1 MSLAP
6 FYLTGYA
13 IAAAISAGVAA
24 HALRKRS
31 EPGAI
36 SFAALL
42 LLVAAWAS
50 ACTVG
55 LLTADRELR
64 LVWEKVQMTAAL
76 LAPIAWFA
84 FVLEYTGYGSALTK
98 RRLGTLLL
106 VPVVGVALL
115 WFDPVPLAWQGVT
128 FVRAHGLLL
137 VDQHTGV
144 YMWAVNFYAAVL
156 VLAGTG
162 LLLQFTL
169 TAGHLYRDQT
179 IAIGIGAGVPIL
191 VSFLSALDVT
201 PVPGLNVTPLGF
213 VVSGIAFGNALSRY
227 DFFERIP
234 AAHRLGRRA
243 ITENMRDGVVI
254 VDDRDRIVE
263 ANDVAA
269 TVLDLDPGTVV
280 ERRIRDVFPDSV
292 WDGRAVEGEL
302 PVESGEGRQV
312 YDVRESPITDQHGR
326 RVGRVVVLRDVTERK
341 NREQRLSVL
350 TRVLRHNLRN
360 DMNLVDGYASTLAGQ
375 LEGDAAE
382 QASEIESVAT
392 DLVELSEKAR
402 DVEEILAKTSTDST
416 REHFATIVGETVSD
430 VANRY
435 PDVDFSADLEDGVQ
449 VPETRSRAIVENL
462 IENAAEHNDAA
473 DPRVEVTVETVA
485 GGAESL
491 LTVSDNGTG
500 IPPGERTVL
509 EKEAETPLEHGSGL
523 GLWVVAWAVRSLGG
537 EISFDTSSDGTEVRI
552 RLPLSSGPGD
562 DAPS

>member
-1 MSLAP
+1 VSLAP
-6 FYLTGYA
+6 FFLAGYA
-13 IAAAISAGVAA
+13 LAVAISTVVAA
-24 HALRKRS
+24 YALRKWS
-31 EPGAI
+31 EPGAP

-55 LLTADRELR
+55 LLTADHEWR
-64 LVWEKVQMTAAL
+64 LFWEKTQMTAAV
-76 LAPIAWFA
+76 LAPIAWFV
-84 FVLEYTGYGSALTK
+84 FVLGYTGYGSSLTK
-98 RRLGTLLL
+98 RRLGALLL
-106 VPVVGVALL
+106 LPVGGVALL
-115 WFDPVPLAWQGVT
+115 WVDPFPLAWQGVS

-201 PVPGLNVTPLGF
+201 PIQGLNVTPLGF
-213 VVSGIAFGNALSRY
+213 VLSGVAFGNALSRY

-263 ANDVAA
+263 TNDVAA
-269 TVLDLDPGTVV
+269 TALEVDPATAV
-280 ERRIRDVFPDSV
+280 EQRVGDVFPDALV
-292 WDGRAVEGEL
+292 DGTAIDGEL
-302 PVESGEGRQV
+302 EVDRVDGHRV
-312 YDVRESPITDQHGR
+312 FDVRESPITDQHGR
-326 RVGRVVVLRDVTERK
+326 RVGRVIVLRDVTERK

-360 DMNLVDGYASTLAGQ
+360 EMNLVDGYASDLGEE
-375 LEGDAAE
+375 LDGDLGERART
-382 QASEIESVAT
+382 IESVAT

-402 DVEEILAKTSTDST
+402 DVERILARTSTDST
-416 REHFATIVGETVSD
+416 RADFATIVGETVSEITD
-430 VANRY
+430 RY
-435 PDVDFSADLEDGVQ
+435 PDVDISTDLADGLE
-449 VPETRSRAIVENL
+449 VPKTRSRAIVENL
-462 IENAAEHNDAA
+462 LENAAEHNDAT
-473 DPRVEVTVETVA
+473 DPRVEVTVEPVDDGDAARLVVA
-485 GGAESL
+485 
-491 LTVSDNGTG
+491 DNGSG
-500 IPPGERTVL
+500 IPPDERRAL

-523 GLWVVAWAVRSLGG
+523 GLWVVTWSVRSLGG
-537 EISFDTSSDGTEVRI
+537 TIAFETSSEGTEVRI
-552 RLPLSSGPGD
+552 RLPI
-562 DAPS
+562 A